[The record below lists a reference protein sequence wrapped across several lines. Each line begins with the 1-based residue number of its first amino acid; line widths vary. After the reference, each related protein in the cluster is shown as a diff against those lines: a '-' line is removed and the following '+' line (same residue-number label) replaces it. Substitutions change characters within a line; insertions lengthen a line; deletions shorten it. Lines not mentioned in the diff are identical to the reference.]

1 MTALASLVNQWSR
14 GLDTPARAGLLTA
27 AGSVGG
33 SFQRGLMPRTTLN
46 QALITGAAAAMNF
59 GLTTSLQSMLQ
70 SATFAVAGSSA
81 DHDSRSRRR
90 ALLMAGNLAGLAVGT
105 AVNKAL
111 PQRPNERVLRATMRT
126 AGQKLA
132 ETAAAGALV
141 IAGLEGLSR
150 IDSARD
156 DDVFES
162 IPVAVPIG
170 SVIAAA
176 FIWQQRRAQAQLGTT
191 DAFGQ
196 QVSEDAGVSAKKAI
210 GMGTGVMLGLV
221 GIAEVERA
229 FAGAVAAGVTAVA
242 PGLAPYGRLMG
253 HLTALGGM
261 TVAGKFTLDA
271 VYRKT
276 EQGGDAIEAAYN
288 QPPSGHFVSGG
299 PNSLVD
305 WNTIGREGRRYV
317 NMALS
322 KDEIASVMGECRADP
337 IRGYVGM
344 TTVSQA
350 HTSDADVAADLAI
363 RELDKLGAFERSLL
377 CFFSPTGSGY
387 VNYVALETIE
397 YLTRGD
403 CASISMQYSVRP
415 SFLSLDRT
423 ALGEAQVRA
432 FFNALHWRLSNSP
445 ADKRPRIVLFGESLG
460 SWTGQDA
467 FVGQG
472 VRGYERVGID
482 RALFIGTPW
491 ESKWNQAVQAHP
503 ELVDPENKVR
513 TVATPEE
520 WLALAED
527 ERERC
532 SVILLN
538 NSNDP
543 IPKFSPQIIVQRP
556 DWMGDADTRPPGV
569 PPETRWRPIVTFLIT
584 ISDLMNAMNMKP
596 GTFVATG
603 HDYRKSLGRMTQQA
617 FRLPATDDEMQR
629 VEEALRARELKFA
642 QRRLVDEALA
652 KSEVKIKEQLSK
664 WGADTGSLPPLVA
677 ARGE

>member
-1 MTALASLVNQWSR
+1 VTALASLLNQWSR
-14 GLDTPARAGLLTA
+14 GLDTPARAGLLAA

-46 QALITGAAAAMNF
+46 QAVITGAAAATNF
-59 GLTTSLQSMLQ
+59 GVTTSLQSLLH
-70 SATFAVAGSSA
+70 SATFAVAGSGP
-81 DHDSRSRRR
+81 DHHTRSRRR
-90 ALLMAGNLAGLAVGT
+90 ALLLAGNVAGIAVG
-105 AVNKAL
+105 AALNKAL
-111 PQRPNERVLRATMRT
+111 PQRDNERVLRAALRT
-126 AGQKLA
+126 TGQKLA
-132 ETAAAGALV
+132 ESAAAGALV

-150 IDSARD
+150 IDASRD
-156 DDVFES
+156 DDVFEDL
-162 IPVAVPIG
+162 PVAVPIG
-170 SVIAAA
+170 SAIAAA
-176 FIWQQRRAQAQLGTT
+176 YIWRQRRAQAALGAT

-196 QVSEDAGVSAKKAI
+196 QVSEDAKVSAQKSI
-210 GMGTGVMLGLV
+210 GMASGVMLGLI
-221 GIAEVERA
+221 GIAQAERA
-229 FAGAVAAGVTAVA
+229 FAGAMAAGVTAVA
-242 PGLAPYGRLMG
+242 PGLAPYGRLLG

-261 TVAGKFTLDA
+261 AVGGKFALDA

-276 EQGGDAIEAAYN
+276 EQGGEAIEAAYN
-288 QPPSGHFVSGG
+288 EPPSGHYVSGG

-322 KDEIASVMGECRADP
+322 PDEISSVMGSCTADP

-344 TTVSQA
+344 TTVRQV

-387 VNYVALETIE
+387 VNYVALETVE

-403 CASISMQYSVRP
+403 CASICMQYSVRP

-432 FFNALHWRLSNSP
+432 FFNALHWRLSNVP
-445 ADKRPRIVLFGESLG
+445 EDRRPRVVLFGESLG

-491 ESKWNQAVQAHP
+491 ESKWSQALQAHP
-503 ELVDPENKVR
+503 DLVDPEHKVR

-520 WLALAED
+520 WLDLSAEA
-527 ERERC
+527 REQC
-532 SVILLN
+532 TVVLLT

-556 DWMGDADTRPPGV
+556 DWLGPSDERPPGV
-569 PPETRWRPIVTFLIT
+569 PPEIHWRPIVTFLIT
-584 ISDLMNAMNMKP
+584 VSDLMNAMNMSP

-617 FRLPATDDEMQR
+617 FRLEATDEEMAR
-629 VEEALRARELKFA
+629 IEEALRARELKYA

-652 KSEVKIKEQLSK
+652 KSEAKIKEQLSK
-664 WGADTGSLPPLVA
+664 WGADTASLPPLVA
-677 ARGE
+677 ARSE